1 MISKTALTTT
11 PITISL
17 LPPANKKSI
26 SSPFLLSLNFSYL
39 VKSSL
44 FLPSLNFS
52 YLCNMNT
59 FRIITLTSVIA
70 LFSALSLKAQ
80 TPYRQFGIKAG
91 MNISNVKSNIPSYT
105 TKDIIGGNL
114 SVTYDRVH
122 MRFLTVGG
130 EFNWVQR
137 GFTNPLTITDSVGT
151 TLGLADLRNRFNY
164 FSVPLKLGVQ
174 FGNRVYI
181 FGNAA
186 FIPGYLLKAVSEVP
200 VVDENGQI
208 IDYTWQDAT
217 NNAAQFDLSTQ
228 IEVGIGVTKAKRF
241 KFYVSAAKQQALLNI
256 FDDPQTTFN
265 IKSTGI
271 IISTGMKIEFGKGL
285 FR

>member
-1 MISKTALTTT
+1 MISKTASTTT
-11 PITISL
+11 PIIT
-17 LPPANKKSI
+17 
-26 SSPFLLSLNFSYL
+26 LSQAHASY
-39 VKSSL
+39 KGETS
-44 FLPSLNFS
+44 FAPNTGEKYFAP
-52 YLCNMNT
+52 YLCPMKNI
-59 FRIITLTSVIA
+59 FRITALAFVATLCSFNA
-70 LFSALSLKAQ
+70 KAQ

-91 MNISNVKSNIPSYT
+91 MNISNVNSDIPSYT

-151 TLGLADLRNRFNY
+151 VLGLADLRNRFNY

-186 FIPGYLLKAVSEVP
+186 FIPGYLLKAISEVP
-200 VVDENGQI
+200 VVDGNGQI

-217 NNAAQFDLSTQ
+217 NTAAQFDLSTQ

-256 FDDPQTTFN
+256 FDDPQSTFN

>member
-1 MISKTALTTT
+1 MKS
-11 PITISL
+11 
-17 LPPANKKSI
+17 NKKVSV
-26 SSPFLLSLNFSYL
+26 L
-39 VKSSL
+39 VI
-44 FLPSLNFS
+44 
-52 YLCNMNT
+52 CA
-59 FRIITLTSVIA
+59 VIFA
-70 LFSALSLKAQ
+70 FSAAAQ
-80 TPYRQFGIKAG
+80 TPYRQFGMKAG
-91 MNISNVKSNIPSYT
+91 MNISNVKTDIPSYT
-105 TKDIIGGNL
+105 TKDIIGGSL

-122 MRFLTVGG
+122 FRFLTVGG

-151 TLGLADLRNRFNY
+151 TLGLADLRNKFNY

-208 IDYTWQDAT
+208 IEYTWQDASAT
-217 NNAAQFDLSTQ
+217 AAQFDLSTQ
-228 IEVGIGVTKAKRF
+228 IEVGIGVTKAKRY

-256 FDDPQTTFN
+256 FDDPQSTFN

>member
-1 MISKTALTTT
+1 MS
-11 PITISL
+11 
-17 LPPANKKSI
+17 
-26 SSPFLLSLNFSYL
+26 
-39 VKSSL
+39 
-44 FLPSLNFS
+44 
-52 YLCNMNT
+52 T
-59 FRIITLTSVIA
+59 FRKITFIIIVIELFA
-70 LFSALSLKAQ
+70 FSAAAQ

-91 MNISNVKSNIPSYT
+91 MNISNVKTDVPSYT

-114 SVTYDRVH
+114 SVTLDRVH
-122 MRFLTVGG
+122 FRFLTVGG

-137 GFTNPLTITDSVGT
+137 GFTFPILMTDSVGT
-151 TLGLADLRNRFNY
+151 TLGVADLRNKFNY

-200 VVDENGQI
+200 VVDENGQV
-208 IDYTWQDAT
+208 IDYTWQDASNT
-217 NNAAQFDLSTQ
+217 AAQFDLSTQ
-228 IEVGIGVTKAKRF
+228 IEVGIGITKAKRF
-241 KFYVSAAKQQALLNI
+241 KFYVSAAKQQALLNM
-256 FDDPQTTFN
+256 FDDPQSTFN

-285 FR
+285 LK

>member
-1 MISKTALTTT
+1 
-11 PITISL
+11 
-17 LPPANKKSI
+17 
-26 SSPFLLSLNFSYL
+26 
-39 VKSSL
+39 
-44 FLPSLNFS
+44 
-52 YLCNMNT
+52 MNT
-59 FRIITLTSVIA
+59 FRNITTA
-70 LFSALSLKAQ
+70 LISIGIFAISTTAQ

-91 MNISNVKSNIPSYT
+91 MNISNVKTDVPSYT

-122 MRFLTVGG
+122 FRFLTVGG

-137 GFTNPLTITDSVGT
+137 GFTFPITVTDSVGT
-151 TLGLADLRNRFNY
+151 TLGVADLRNKFNY
-164 FSVPLKLGVQ
+164 FSVPVKLGVQ

-200 VVDENGQI
+200 VVDESGQI
-208 IDYTWQDAT
+208 IDYTWQDASNT
-217 NNAAQFDLSTQ
+217 AAQFDLSTQ
-228 IEVGIGVTKAKRF
+228 LEVGIGISKAKRF
-241 KFYVSAAKQQALLNI
+241 KLYVSAAKQQALLNI
-256 FDDPQTTFN
+256 FDDPQSTFN

-285 FR
+285 LK

>member
-1 MISKTALTTT
+1 MNSKTASTTT
-11 PITISL
+11 PIIISL
-17 LPPANKKSI
+17 LHPENKKSI
-26 SSPFLLSLNFSYL
+26 SSPFFPFLIFSYLIKSSPLFPFLNFSYL
-39 VKSSL
+39 YKMKNIFRLTALALVASLSTLSSE
-44 FLPSLNFS
+44 
-52 YLCNMNT
+52 
-59 FRIITLTSVIA
+59 
-70 LFSALSLKAQ
+70 AQ

-91 MNISNVKSNIPSYT
+91 MNVSNVKTDIPSYT
-105 TKDIIGGNL
+105 TKDIFGGNL
-114 SVTYDRVH
+114 SITYDRVR
-122 MRFLTVGG
+122 MRFLTIGG

-137 GFTNPLTITDSVGT
+137 GFASPLTITDSVGT
-151 TLGLADLRNRFNY
+151 TLGLADLRNKFNY

-208 IDYTWQDAT
+208 IDYSWQDASNT
-217 NNAAQFDLSTQ
+217 AAQFDLSTQ
-228 IEVGIGVTKAKRF
+228 IEVGIGVTKAKRY

-256 FDDPQTTFN
+256 FDDPQSTFN

-285 FR
+285 LR

>member
-1 MISKTALTTT
+1 
-11 PITISL
+11 
-17 LPPANKKSI
+17 
-26 SSPFLLSLNFSYL
+26 
-39 VKSSL
+39 
-44 FLPSLNFS
+44 
-52 YLCNMNT
+52 MNT
-59 FRIITLTSVIA
+59 FRNITTVLISIGIFA
-70 LFSALSLKAQ
+70 ISAKAQ

-91 MNISNVKSNIPSYT
+91 MNISNVKTDVPSYT
-105 TKDIIGGNL
+105 TKDILGGSL

-122 MRFLTVGG
+122 FRFLTVGG

-137 GFTNPLTITDSVGT
+137 GFTFPITLTDSVGT
-151 TLGLADLRNRFNY
+151 TLGVADLRNKFNY

-186 FIPGYLLKAVSEVP
+186 FIPGYLQKAVSEVP
-200 VVDENGQI
+200 VVDENGQV
-208 IDYTWQDAT
+208 IDYTWQDASNT
-217 NNAAQFDLSTQ
+217 AAQFDLSTQ
-228 IEVGIGVTKAKRF
+228 IEVGIGITKAKRF

-256 FDDPQTTFN
+256 FDDPQSTFN

-285 FR
+285 FK

>member
-1 MISKTALTTT
+1 M
-11 PITISL
+11 
-17 LPPANKKSI
+17 KSNRKVSI
-26 SSPFLLSLNFSYL
+26 L
-39 VKSSL
+39 VI
-44 FLPSLNFS
+44 
-52 YLCNMNT
+52 CA
-59 FRIITLTSVIA
+59 VIFA
-70 LFSALSLKAQ
+70 FSAVAQ
-80 TPYRQFGIKAG
+80 TPYRQLGIKAG
-91 MNISNVKSNIPSYT
+91 MNISNVKTDVPSYT

-122 MRFLTVGG
+122 FRFLTVGG

-137 GFTNPLTITDSVGT
+137 GFTFPITVTDSVGT
-151 TLGLADLRNRFNY
+151 TLGVADLRNKFNY
-164 FSVPLKLGVQ
+164 FSVPVKLGVQ

-200 VVDENGQI
+200 VVDGSGQI
-208 IDYTWQDAT
+208 IDYTWQDASNT
-217 NNAAQFDLSTQ
+217 AAQFDLSTQ
-228 IEVGIGVTKAKRF
+228 IEVGVGITKAKRF

-256 FDDPQTTFN
+256 FDDPQSTFN

-285 FR
+285 LK

>member
-1 MISKTALTTT
+1 MS
-11 PITISL
+11 
-17 LPPANKKSI
+17 
-26 SSPFLLSLNFSYL
+26 
-39 VKSSL
+39 
-44 FLPSLNFS
+44 
-52 YLCNMNT
+52 T
-59 FRIITLTSVIA
+59 FRKITFIIIVIELFA
-70 LFSALSLKAQ
+70 FSAAAQ

-91 MNISNVKSNIPSYT
+91 MNISNVKTDVPSYT

-114 SVTYDRVH
+114 SITYDRVH
-122 MRFLTVGG
+122 FRFLTVGG

-137 GFTNPLTITDSVGT
+137 GFTFPIIMTDSVGT
-151 TLGLADLRNRFNY
+151 TLGLADLRNKFNY

-200 VVDENGQI
+200 VVDENGQVL
-208 IDYTWQDAT
+208 DYTWQDASNT
-217 NNAAQFDLSTQ
+217 AAQFDLSTQ
-228 IEVGIGVTKAKRF
+228 IEVGIGITKAKRF

-256 FDDPQTTFN
+256 FDDPQSTFN

>member
-1 MISKTALTTT
+1 MS
-11 PITISL
+11 
-17 LPPANKKSI
+17 
-26 SSPFLLSLNFSYL
+26 
-39 VKSSL
+39 
-44 FLPSLNFS
+44 
-52 YLCNMNT
+52 T
-59 FRIITLTSVIA
+59 FRKITFIIIA
-70 LFSALSLKAQ
+70 IELFAFSAAAQ

-91 MNISNVKSNIPSYT
+91 MNISNVKTDVPSYT

-122 MRFLTVGG
+122 FRFLTVGG

-137 GFTNPLTITDSVGT
+137 GFTFPITVTDSVGT
-151 TLGLADLRNRFNY
+151 TLGVADLRNKFNY
-164 FSVPLKLGVQ
+164 FSVPVKLGVQ

-200 VVDENGQI
+200 VVDGSGQI
-208 IDYTWQDAT
+208 IDYTWQDASNT
-217 NNAAQFDLSTQ
+217 AAQFDLSTQ
-228 IEVGIGVTKAKRF
+228 IEVGVGITKAKRF

-256 FDDPQTTFN
+256 FDDPQSTFN

-285 FR
+285 LK

>member
-1 MISKTALTTT
+1 
-11 PITISL
+11 
-17 LPPANKKSI
+17 
-26 SSPFLLSLNFSYL
+26 
-39 VKSSL
+39 
-44 FLPSLNFS
+44 
-52 YLCNMNT
+52 MNT
-59 FRIITLTSVIA
+59 FRNITTA
-70 LFSALSLKAQ
+70 LISIGIFAISAKAQ

-91 MNISNVKSNIPSYT
+91 MNISNVKTDVPSYT
-105 TKDIIGGNL
+105 TKDILGGSL

-122 MRFLTVGG
+122 FRFLTVGG

-137 GFTNPLTITDSVGT
+137 GFTLTDSVGT
-151 TLGLADLRNRFNY
+151 TLGVADLRNKFNY

-200 VVDENGQI
+200 VVDENGQV
-208 IDYTWQDAT
+208 IDYTWQDASNT
-217 NNAAQFDLSTQ
+217 AAQFDLSTQ
-228 IEVGIGVTKAKRF
+228 IEVGIGITKAKRF

-256 FDDPQTTFN
+256 FDDSQSTFN

-285 FR
+285 FK

>member
-1 MISKTALTTT
+1 
-11 PITISL
+11 
-17 LPPANKKSI
+17 
-26 SSPFLLSLNFSYL
+26 
-39 VKSSL
+39 
-44 FLPSLNFS
+44 
-52 YLCNMNT
+52 MNT
-59 FRIITLTSVIA
+59 FRNITTA
-70 LFSALSLKAQ
+70 LISIGIFAISAKAQ

-91 MNISNVKSNIPSYT
+91 MNISNVKTDVPSYT
-105 TKDIIGGNL
+105 TKDILGGSL
-114 SVTYDRVH
+114 SLTYDRVH
-122 MRFLTVGG
+122 FRFLTVGG

-137 GFTNPLTITDSVGT
+137 GFTFPITLTDSVGT
-151 TLGLADLRNRFNY
+151 TLGVADLRNKFNY

-200 VVDENGQI
+200 VVDENGQV
-208 IDYTWQDAT
+208 IDYTWQDASNT
-217 NNAAQFDLSTQ
+217 AAQFDLSTQ
-228 IEVGIGVTKAKRF
+228 IEVGIGITKAKRF

-256 FDDPQTTFN
+256 FDDPQSTFN

-285 FR
+285 FK

>member
-1 MISKTALTTT
+1 MISNSK
-11 PITISL
+11 IS
-17 LPPANKKSI
+17 I
-26 SSPFLLSLNFSYL
+26 L
-39 VKSSL
+39 VI
-44 FLPSLNFS
+44 
-52 YLCNMNT
+52 CA
-59 FRIITLTSVIA
+59 VIFA
-70 LFSALSLKAQ
+70 VSASAQ

-91 MNISNVKSNIPSYT
+91 MNISNVNSNIPSYT
-105 TKDIIGGNL
+105 TKDILGGNI

-174 FGNRVYI
+174 FGNRLYI

-186 FIPGYLLKAVSEVP
+186 FIPGYLLKAISEVP

-217 NNAAQFDLSTQ
+217 NTASQFDLSTQ

-256 FDDPQTTFN
+256 FDDPQSTFN

-271 IISTGMKIEFGKGL
+271 IFSTGMKIEFGKGL

>member
-1 MISKTALTTT
+1 MISKTASTTT
-11 PITISL
+11 PITTLS
-17 LPPANKKSI
+17 PAHVHNMGEKCFYIAGEKCAHNTGEKYFA
-26 SSPFLLSLNFSYL
+26 P
-39 VKSSL
+39 K
-44 FLPSLNFS
+44 S
-52 YLCNMNT
+52 YLCTMIT
-59 FRIITLTSVIA
+59 FRNIA
-70 LFSALSLKAQ
+70 TVLIFIGIFAISASAQ

-91 MNISNVKSNIPSYT
+91 MNISNVKTDIPAYT

-114 SVTYDRVH
+114 SVTYDRVR

-137 GFTNPLTITDSVGT
+137 GFTNPLTITDSVGN

-186 FIPGYLLKAVSEVP
+186 IIPGYLLKAISEVP

-208 IDYTWQDAT
+208 IDYSWQDASAT
-217 NNAAQFDLSTQ
+217 AAQFDLSTQ
-228 IEVGIGVTKAKRF
+228 IEVGIGVTKAKRY
-241 KFYVSAAKQQALLNI
+241 KFYVSAAKQEALLNI
-256 FDDPQTTFN
+256 FDDPQSTFN

-285 FR
+285 FK

>member
-1 MISKTALTTT
+1 MS
-11 PITISL
+11 
-17 LPPANKKSI
+17 
-26 SSPFLLSLNFSYL
+26 
-39 VKSSL
+39 
-44 FLPSLNFS
+44 
-52 YLCNMNT
+52 T
-59 FRIITLTSVIA
+59 FRKITFIIIVIELFA
-70 LFSALSLKAQ
+70 FSAAAQ

-91 MNISNVKSNIPSYT
+91 MNISNVKTDVPSYT

-122 MRFLTVGG
+122 FRFLTVGG

-137 GFTNPLTITDSVGT
+137 GFTFPIIMTDSVGT
-151 TLGLADLRNRFNY
+151 TLGVADLRNKFNY

-200 VVDENGQI
+200 VVDENGQVL
-208 IDYTWQDAT
+208 DYTWQDASNT
-217 NNAAQFDLSTQ
+217 AAQFDLSTQ
-228 IEVGIGVTKAKRF
+228 IEVGIGITKAKRF

-256 FDDPQTTFN
+256 FDDPQSTFN

-285 FR
+285 FK